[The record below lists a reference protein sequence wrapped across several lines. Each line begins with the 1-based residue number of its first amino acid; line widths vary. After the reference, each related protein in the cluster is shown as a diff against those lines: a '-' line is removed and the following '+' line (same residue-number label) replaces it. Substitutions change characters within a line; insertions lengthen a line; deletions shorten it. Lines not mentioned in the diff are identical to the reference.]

1 MVLRIE
7 QALLAEPRQGVPF
20 PQQDRLGVEGVDRA
34 CVARLQLVIGTAHQ
48 QRP

>member
-34 CVARLQLVIGTAHQ
+34 CVARLQLVIGAAQQ